1 MTDMM
6 SGTRTTF
13 ITNGAS
19 AAPTLVAETQR
30 IFSEVTRYPVE
41 ILEPDANIEE
51 DLGIDSVK
59 LGEIFAVLRDKY
71 DLPGM
76 SDLRGELE
84 PVRLRTIAGVAG
96 VVAQYMRKSE
106 PAPVVGTQAPASAAD
121 LVDEIRGVFS
131 EITRYPIDILEEDAN
146 LEEDLGIDSVKL
158 GEIFAALRE
167 RYGLPP
173 MADLKEAVTP
183 ERMRTLGGI
192 AGVIAELV
200 GTRPVAA
207 PPVAPPEP
215 RSSNGTQPEARVRL
229 PLDGKIALVTGSKAG
244 LAPDMSRHLSALGA
258 TTIVDSLQEVESGF
272 AGLDFLVH
280 CGSSRAAVSIDR
292 ITSDDWDDA
301 FRSNV
306 VGLHRCALEAI
317 PLMERRGGGRIVVL
331 STTTSDRVVPH
342 AACEGTVNA
351 AVESL
356 SRYLAAEL
364 APHNVRV
371 NCIKTDASR
380 GNQAN
385 VCALVTALL
394 SDELAFMTGST
405 IVLDNGHLNGRDPG
419 TSTGMS

>member
-6 SGTRTTF
+6 AGARTAF
-13 ITNGAS
+13 GTNGAS
-19 AAPTLVAETQR
+19 ASPALLSETQR
-30 IFSEVTRYPVE
+30 IFSDVTRYPVE

-59 LGEIFAVLRDKY
+59 LGEIFAVLREKY

-84 PVRLRTIAGVAG
+84 PSRLRTIAGVAG
-96 VVAQYMRKSE
+96 VVAQYMRKRE
-106 PAPVVGTQAPASAAD
+106 PAPVIATQEPRSADD
-121 LVDEIRGVFS
+121 LLAEIRGVFS
-131 EITRYPIDILEEDAN
+131 EITRYPLEILEADAN

-173 MADLKEAVTP
+173 MADLKETVTP
-183 ERMRTLGGI
+183 DRMRTLGGV

-200 GTRPVAA
+200 GARPVAA

-215 RSSNGTQPEARVRL
+215 APSNGAHPEVRARG
-229 PLDGKIALVTGSKAG
+229 PLDGKIALVTGSKGG
-244 LAPDMSRHLSALGA
+244 LAHGVARHLASLGA

-280 CGSSRAAVSIDR
+280 CGSSGASVSIDR
-292 ITSDDWDDA
+292 IGSDDWDDA
-301 FRSNV
+301 FRTNV
-306 VGLHRCALEAI
+306 VGLHRVALEAI

-331 STTTSDRVVPH
+331 STTASDRVVPH

-371 NCIKTDASR
+371 NCIKMAESS
-380 GNQAN
+380 GSQAN

-394 SDELAFMTGST
+394 SDELSFMTGST